1 MKTSLLPP
9 YLGASVNKDGYC
21 KQFLIMPSINEF
33 VYTHV
38 FKGFSGGCSCRV
50 QLPMQEVL
58 SVPQTPASVL
68 SIIQPSVSLSSTQM
82 RDLSVLKGN
91 VALVPAN
98 AGDTRRG
105 FSSWVGKIPWRRKWQ
120 PTPVFLPGES
130 HGQRSLVDYSP
141 QGRKESDTT
150 EAT

>member
-1 MKTSLLPP
+1 MGTVNSSLSCLPSRSL
-9 YLGASVNKDGYC
+9 YTLMFLRASPVA
-21 KQFLIMPSINEF
+21 
-33 VYTHV
+33 
-38 FKGFSGGCSCRV
+38 SCRV

-58 SVPQTPASVL
+58 SIPQTPASVL

-82 RDLSVLKGN
+82 RDPSLLKGN
-91 VALVPAN
+91 VALVVKILPAN

-130 HGQRSLVDYSP
+130 HGQRSLVDYSS
-141 QGRKESDTT
+141 QGP
-150 EAT
+150 